1 MSYSFILLLK
11 KEQFGFMWKWNG
23 MEQNS
28 HVGATVTLNPAYS
41 NIFCLW
47 AWVAGASSDEIILV
61 AVFWKCF

>member
-1 MSYSFILLLK
+1 
-11 KEQFGFMWKWNG
+11 MWKWNG